1 MGMFRK
7 PPPNLN
13 DPPPAAVGYSREYF
27 SQLLRT
33 FRLYFQAT
41 DAVQHV
47 NIASLNIDLNTLP
60 TEADL
65 ADLRD
70 GDVYVDTT
78 ASDVLKV
85 KR

>member
-1 MGMFRK
+1 MMFGNTAAPRLPDPAGGGAPDGQYMGGL
-7 PPPNLN
+7 LN
-13 DPPPAAVGYSREYF
+13 ALRLF
-27 SQLLRT
+27 HNKLL
-33 FRLYFQAT
+33 
-41 DAVQHV
+41 AVQQLNV
-47 NIASLNIDLNTLP
+47 SRLNIDLKTLP

-78 ASDVLKV
+78 AGDVLKI

>member
-1 MGMFRK
+1 MGMLRQ

-13 DPPPAAVGYSREYF
+13 DPPAAAQGYSREYF
-27 SQLLRT
+27 TQLLRT
-33 FRLYFQAT
+33 LRLYFQAT

-47 NIASLNIDLNTLP
+47 NVASLNFNLDTLP

>member
-1 MGMFRK
+1 MMFGNTTAPRLPDTPGGK
-7 PPPNLN
+7 APDGPYINGLLN
-13 DPPPAAVGYSREYF
+13 ALRLF
-27 SQLLRT
+27 HNKLL
-33 FRLYFQAT
+33 
-41 DAVQHV
+41 AVQQV
-47 NIASLNIDLNTLP
+47 NASRLNIDLATLP

-78 ASDVLKV
+78 AGDVLKI